1 MLKALTFIMAVIV
14 AVVAAPVLAQTVTI
28 QTYGGAV
35 EVARKPKIIA
45 VLDLAA
51 LDTLTALGVQ
61 IDGAV
66 RPFFMPYLATAA
78 AQSQPVG
85 SLFEPDFE
93 AINALQP
100 DLIIA
105 GGRSSKQVPA
115 LTKLAPT
122 IDMTIGE
129 DTVADGLARL
139 QSYGQIFDRS
149 DKAAELATAF
159 LAKLEQAQ
167 GAVKAKGTAL
177 IVMTNGPKVSAYGA
191 AGRFGWLYKAVGLKP
206 ALSEMETTTH
216 GEAISF
222 EFIRDANPDMLIVID
237 RLAAIGREGATAQA
251 TLDNALVHET
261 KAWSTG
267 AVIYLSPAPVYIS
280 GGGIQS
286 MTQTLDELIFALSDS

>member
-1 MLKALTFIMAVIV
+1 MLKALTFILAV
-14 AVVAAPVLAQTVTI
+14 AAAPVPAQTVTI
-28 QTYGGAV
+28 ETFRGPVDVAEKPQT
-35 EVARKPKIIA
+35 IA

-61 IDGAV
+61 ANGAV
-66 RPFFMPYLATAA
+66 RPFFIPFLEAA
-78 AQSQPVG
+78 AADSQPIG

-93 AINALQP
+93 ALNALQP

-105 GGRSSKQVPA
+105 GGRSTTQVPA
-115 LTKLAPT
+115 LAKLAPT
-122 IDMTIGE
+122 LDMTI
-129 DTVADGLARL
+129 DTDIVAEGLVRL
-139 QSYGQIFDRS
+139 KSYGQIFDRA
-149 DKAAELATAF
+149 DKAAALATAF
-159 LAKLEQAQ
+159 EAKLQQAR
-167 GAVKAKGTAL
+167 AAAKNKGTAL

-191 AGRFGWLYKAVGLKP
+191 AGRFGWLYNAVGLKP
-206 ALSEMETTTH
+206 AITEMETTTH

-237 RLAAIGREGATAQA
+237 RLAAIGRDGASAQA

-267 AVIYLSPAPVYIS
+267 AVIYLSPAPIYIA

-286 MTQTLDELIFALSDS
+286 MTQTLDELIAALSDS